1 MPPVVFSALH
11 LSGKQRRL
19 LLIVEQ
25 EAYARAANQAK
36 PLHGGLTVQMWDAY
50 EWVSV
55 KQALFQHVKH
65 QAARQSDGINT
76 ADSARVAR
84 GEVVKVLLRPRRPQ
98 VEGCSEPP
106 HDSH

>member
-1 MPPVVFSALH
+1 MFSALH

-36 PLHGGLTVQMWDAY
+36 PLLRGLTVQMCSAY

-65 QAARQSDGINT
+65 KTAHRSDGINT
-76 ADSARVAR
+76 ADPARVALR
-84 GEVVKVLLRPRRPQ
+84 G
-98 VEGCSEPP
+98 GF
-106 HDSH
+106 